1 MLNRNSTFELTL
13 FTCCPPGPLLL
24 DAEKIHSLSNFLYSG
39 LSILTN
45 IHHAIY
51 YDASNYFFITLIFVD
66 LTSLRFAP
74 IKNKDSILTQEDSIN
89 AFEDLFKRYYAP
101 LVVYACKYVPGIE
114 IAREIVQDFFVKL
127 YEKRTLINI
136 DVSVKSYLYR
146 SVYNS
151 CMNYI
156 NQKNIQEK
164 HLKNIDQERIVEENL
179 ENEVF
184 SVELQY
190 KIFEVVESLP
200 AKCKLIFKLNRIDG
214 LKNEEIAQQLNLSKR
229 TVETQ
234 ISKALKILR
243 KKLGPYISENKISNG
258 L

>member
-1 MLNRNSTFELTL
+1 MLQY
-13 FTCCPPGPLLL
+13 
-24 DAEKIHSLSNFLYSG
+24 IHTIKREDP
-39 LSILTN
+39 ILPQ
-45 IHHAIY
+45 
-51 YDASNYFFITLIFVD
+51 
-66 LTSLRFAP
+66 R
-74 IKNKDSILTQEDSIN
+74 KDSID
-89 AFEDLFKRYYAP
+89 AFEDLFKRYYVP
-101 LVVYACKYVPGIE
+101 LVVYAGKYVQGVD

-127 YEKRTLINI
+127 YEKRASITI

-146 SVYNS
+146 SVYNC

-164 HLKNIDQERIVEENL
+164 HLKNIDQERIVEDNL
-179 ENEVF
+179 ENEMN

-200 AKCKLIFKLNRIDG
+200 AKCKLIFKLNRMEG
-214 LKNEEIAQQLNLSKR
+214 LKNDEIASQLNLSKR

-243 KKLGPYISENKISNG
+243 KKLAPYVENKTLSG